1 MPLFK
6 LPVSTPKPE
15 KPDIPKEEKDEITIR
30 CLLFFDGT
38 LNNKKNIEERQK
50 QERREGSIPYLVN
63 RANQN
68 KEQRLAQGALAVDL
82 EDDSYE
88 NDFSNIVEL
97 DKNTMDTQQGYTD
110 TVIVYTEGAGTEDL
124 GKDKTPGFAFA
135 AGTTGI
141 KTKVKKGID
150 DAVEQISK
158 GPDKK
163 RKPEY
168 LIIKKLTI
176 DVFGFSRGAASARYC
191 VHQLLQDEQANI
203 RKCLTDAW
211 FDVEDVEVCFVG
223 LFDTVASYYGAQFIK
238 ILPLE
243 NWLLKL
249 DAISDARVKKVVHL
263 ASADEHRYHF
273 SLHNIKSAGGK
284 GKEYFLPG
292 THSDVGGGYLDNGS
306 EAGLKVFQGPPYLA
320 VKDRAE
326 YLVANGWYKDEQ
338 LTEEVF
344 RTTEFGD
351 PEYVG
356 LTVSRQNPRDMVRN
370 AYCKIPLKIMAKRAG
385 ENGINVNPNLEIKAT
400 EVIEGAGLSTFESKI
415 NADIEKMGTKSSF
428 DQWQKVV
435 PELKTIRHQHLH
447 FSARYNTVFGY
458 NPRRGFFSQKRK
470 RYEFDG

>member
-6 LPVSTPKPE
+6 LPMFTPKPE
-15 KPDIPKEEKDEITIR
+15 KPDVPKDKKKEITIR

-97 DKNTMDTQQGYTD
+97 EKNIEKNQQGYD
-110 TVIVYTEGAGTEDL
+110 ERIKVYTEGAGTEDL

-150 DAVEQISK
+150 DAVEQIST

-163 RKPEY
+163 KPREPEMF
-168 LIIKKLTI
+168 IIKKLTI

-203 RKCLTDAW
+203 RKRLTDAW

-243 NWLLKL
+243 NWLVKL

-326 YLVANGWYKDEQ
+326 
-338 LTEEVF
+338 
-344 RTTEFGD
+344 
-351 PEYVG
+351 
-356 LTVSRQNPRDMVRN
+356 
-370 AYCKIPLKIMAKRAG
+370 
-385 ENGINVNPNLEIKAT
+385 
-400 EVIEGAGLSTFESKI
+400 
-415 NADIEKMGTKSSF
+415 
-428 DQWQKVV
+428 
-435 PELKTIRHQHLH
+435 
-447 FSARYNTVFGY
+447 
-458 NPRRGFFSQKRK
+458 
-470 RYEFDG
+470 